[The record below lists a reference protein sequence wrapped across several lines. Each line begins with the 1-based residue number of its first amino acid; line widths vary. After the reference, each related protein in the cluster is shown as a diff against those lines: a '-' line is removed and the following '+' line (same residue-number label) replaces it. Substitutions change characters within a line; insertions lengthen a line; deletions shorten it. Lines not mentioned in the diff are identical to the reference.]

1 LGQMNRLK
9 SRFVCAMTACC
20 VWAGASVAA
29 GGLDA
34 DSVLRLARDKF
45 LFELNADGAE
55 AHVIILEA
63 LANGRVPAIVYSLQ
77 RDKRIKK
84 PYEIEID
91 KLREKI
97 AGLEARMK
105 RADDSVVFAVGRKL
119 EEAKYE
125 LDSKLMQAAKKGLAI
140 HQPNYQSLRLGL
152 VVMQSTKSAWTIS
165 QSLELGNLDA
175 AALGA
180 RPEGIEFETKSGDFN
195 SNGESELALDAFV
208 ELFEKEPES
217 GDPRTHNY
225 HYLIEFFPGK
235 ATVTFRLDGGVD
247 SGGRCS
253 SPLDTGLTGRYFIRQ
268 RSDPAEL
275 VAIRSS
281 KQCEQDEDSRK
292 AKGEKPGVKSYNW
305 SEENSRWHLFEGF
318 EADSYLIVA
327 AGSEDRQ
334 ELEGPA
340 KMLGKSRQKK
350 RLKIGRGFP
359 QILKADNITGLKAG
373 RFVLALGLCK
383 EKKQALEAVR
393 FLRRRLRGRIYK
405 LCMRGI
411 TTKDGPNLEP
421 ACPGAR

>member
-1 LGQMNRLK
+1 
-9 SRFVCAMTACC
+9 MTACC
-20 VWAGASVAA
+20 LWTSASAAA

-34 DSVLRLARDKF
+34 DTVVRLARDKF

-55 AHVIILEA
+55 AHVKMLGALED
-63 LANGRVPAIVYSLQ
+63 GRVPAIVYSLQ
-77 RDKRIKK
+77 RDKRVKK

-97 AGLEARMK
+97 AGLEAQMK
-105 RADDSVVFAVGRKL
+105 RADDSLVFAVGRKL

-152 VVMQSTKSAWTIS
+152 VVMQRTKSAWTIG

-180 RPEGIEFETKSGDFN
+180 RPEGIEFETKSGDSN
-195 SNGESELALDAFV
+195 NNGESELAIDAFV
-208 ELFEKEPES
+208 ELFEKEPET

-225 HYLIEFFPGK
+225 HYLVEFFPGK
-235 ATVTFRLDGGVD
+235 ATVTFRLDGGID

-253 SPLDTGLTGRYFIRQ
+253 SPMDAGLTGRYFIRR

-281 KQCEQDEDSRK
+281 KQCEQDEGLSK

-327 AGSEDRQ
+327 ATSEDRQ

-340 KMLGKSRQKK
+340 KMLGKRRQRK
-350 RLKIGRGFP
+350 RLKLGPGFP
-359 QILKADNITGLKAG
+359 QILKSDNITGLKAG

-383 EKKQALEAVR
+383 EKKQALAATR
-393 FLRRRLRGRIYK
+393 FLGRRLRGRIYK
-405 LCMRGI
+405 LRMRGI
-411 TTKDGPNLEP
+411 ARKDGPNLEP